1 MTIAQLKA
9 LTIGMGVLIVLG
21 VAGLAAVIAQRAA
34 GAGAGALRP
43 AVVVAVPHGARV
55 VETALDGDRLAL
67 RLETPDGPR
76 VTVVDLKTGEA
87 LSTVELAPQ
96 ETP

>member
-21 VAGLAAVIAQRAA
+21 VAGLAAVVAQRT
-34 GAGAGALRP
+34 AGAGALRP

-87 LSTVELAPQ
+87 LSTVELAPR

>member
-21 VAGLAAVIAQRAA
+21 VAGLAAVIAQRA
-34 GAGAGALRP
+34 AGAGALRP

-87 LSTVELAPQ
+87 LSTVELAPR